1 MTRSGILVSGVWAAV
16 LLVAG
21 LGCGGS
27 GKPVKTEGLVTL
39 DGKPVDGA
47 TVTFHPEAEQGH
59 VATGLTD
66 ADGVFQ
72 LQTFA
77 EADGALPG
85 EYKVTVIKTEAQS
98 APGSASGPEQM
109 MKTMFNRQKKRS
121 SLLPK
126 QYADLSRTPL
136 RARVPD
142 EKGHVKLELKSAGG
156 S

>member
-1 MTRSGILVSGVWAAV
+1 MIMRGAFAVASAAA

-27 GKPVKTEGLVTL
+27 GRPVKTFGLVTL

-47 TVTFHPEAEQGH
+47 TVTFHPGAEKGRA
-59 VATGLTD
+59 ATGLTD
-66 ADGVFQ
+66 GEGVFQ

-85 EYKVTVIKTEAQS
+85 EYKVTVMKTESVA
-98 APGSASGPEQM
+98 APASASGPEQM
-109 MKTMFNRQKKRS
+109 MKTMFKRS
-121 SLLPK
+121 TKKQLSLLPRE
-126 QYADLSRTPL
+126 YADIAKTPL
-136 RARVPD
+136 RVHVPH
-142 EKGHVKLELKSAGG
+142 EGQVELQLKKGGG